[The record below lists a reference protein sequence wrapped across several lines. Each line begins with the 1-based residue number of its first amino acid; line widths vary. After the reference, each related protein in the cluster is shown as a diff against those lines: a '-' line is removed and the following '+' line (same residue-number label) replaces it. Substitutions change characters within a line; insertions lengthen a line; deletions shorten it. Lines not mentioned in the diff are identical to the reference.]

1 MLAGWKIVTLGGLFL
16 NLVGVILLF
25 LYVLPRRE
33 RTGGIGFAWTNTENP
48 NQKVIRLERRWD
60 IFSWIGLG
68 CVVVGII
75 LQGVGAWLSP

>member
-1 MLAGWKIVTLGGLFL
+1 MMAGWKIVTLVGLFL

-33 RTGGIGFAWTNTENP
+33 RTEGIRVTWTNPNKP
-48 NQKVIRLERRWD
+48 NQELIRLERRWD

-68 CVVVGII
+68 CVVVGIV
-75 LQGVGAWLSP
+75 LQGLGVWLSP